1 MEGLLWGVGAVLI
14 GVVGVSVFTVLRLKS
29 AEQWI
34 LEAKEQAPAKKIA
47 SMEAF
52 ISTIR
57 KEFTS
62 LLEENDGKHDRWMR
76 EQASLRTYLYRRLG
90 KEDKSESLPSDAIPD
105 RISAAEAAQLGAP
118 NGPAP
123 EEDERTT
130 LRRKIKA
137 AYYAARGQPT

>member
-1 MEGLLWGVGAVLI
+1 MEGLLWGVGAILI
-14 GVVGVSVFTVLRLKS
+14 GVVGVSVFTVLRLKT

-57 KEFTS
+57 KEMTV
-62 LLEENDGKHDRWMR
+62 LLEEIDTKHDRWTR

-90 KEDKSESLPSDAIPD
+90 KEVKDDDGGSASASPEK
-105 RISAAEAAQLGAP
+105 ISADDPRAP
-118 NGPAP
+118 GSATGDAP

-130 LRRKIKA
+130 TRRRIKN
-137 AYYAARGQPT
+137 AYYAARGNP